1 MFGWVRARPMIFGF
15 GGGWGERRGGGGV
28 GGANSTWKF
37 SIRIFSGDS
46 I

>member
-15 GGGWGERRGGGGV
+15 GGGMGGGERGGV